1 MANDAAHRTLTLQI
15 LRYNPQDPGR
25 SPRMQPYQLEEADG
39 MTLFIALN
47 EIRERQDP
55 SLQFDFV
62 CRAGICGSCGMMING
77 REWLA
82 CEKRLS
88 DFASVGPVRVA
99 PLQAFPVIR
108 DLVIDMADF
117 VEKLEKT
124 RPWLIRDND
133 EFPGEAFR
141 QAGPT

>member
-1 MANDAAHRTLTLQI
+1 MGN
-15 LRYNPQDPGR
+15 
-25 SPRMQPYQLEEADG
+25 
-39 MTLFIALN
+39 
-47 EIRERQDP
+47 
-55 SLQFDFV
+55 
-62 CRAGICGSCGMMING
+62 CGSCGMMING